1 MPTGYTA
8 DIGEKNITFKQFALR
23 CMSAFVYDIRDNVHL
38 SERPEELTVGTYHID
53 ELKKAEERLKNVE
66 KMNVTTSKARAEKE
80 YTEKV
85 KSNKEFQDKKDEL
98 KRRYLN
104 ILKQVKAW
112 KPPTEKHL
120 NYKQYLIE
128 QLTISIDSDC
138 YTLDPAEKL
147 SGRQWKAKE
156 IKDAK
161 WHINYHTEKYNE
173 ECERVAGRNKW
184 VNELCDSLEGL

>member
-8 DIGEKNITFKQFALR
+8 DIGDKNITFKQFVMR
-23 CMSAFVYDIRDNVHL
+23 CMSAYVSDIRETWVL
-38 SERPEELTVGTYHID
+38 ERPD
-53 ELKKAEERLKNVE
+53 ELKVGMFHTDELTKAEERLKKVE
-66 KMNVTTSKARAEKE
+66 RMDNATLKTRAEKE

-85 KSNKEFQDKKDEL
+85 KSNQEFQDKKEEL

-112 KPPTEKHL
+112 KPPTEKHR
-120 NYKQYLIE
+120 NYKQFMIE
-128 QLTISIDSDC
+128 QLTVSIDSDC
-138 YTLDPAEKL
+138 YILDTPEKL
-147 SGRQWKAKE
+147 SGQQWKAKE

-184 VNELCDSLEGL
+184 VNDLCDSLEEK

>member
-8 DIGEKNITFKQFALR
+8 EIGEKNITFKQFAMR
-23 CMSAFVYDIRDNVHL
+23 VMGAFVYDLRENSDI
-38 SERPEELTVGTYHID
+38 SERPRELTVGMYHTD
-53 ELKKAEERLKNVE
+53 ELTKAEERLKKVE
-66 KMNVTTSKARAEKE
+66 RMHINSAKVEAEKE

-85 KSNKEFQDKKDEL
+85 KSNKEFQDKNDEL

-120 NYKQYLIE
+120 NYKQYMIE
-128 QLTISIDSDC
+128 QLMITIDGDC
-138 YTLDPAEKL
+138 YILDPPEKL
-147 SGRQWKAKE
+147 SGQQWKAKE

-161 WHINYHTEKYNE
+161 WHINYHTEEYKK

-184 VNELCDSLEGL
+184 VNELCDSLERI